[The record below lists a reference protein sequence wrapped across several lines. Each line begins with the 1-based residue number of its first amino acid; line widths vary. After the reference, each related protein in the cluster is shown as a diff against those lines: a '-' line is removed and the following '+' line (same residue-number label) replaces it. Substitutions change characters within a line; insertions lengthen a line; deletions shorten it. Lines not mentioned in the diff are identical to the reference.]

1 MNEVPRLEKQH
12 VFKKYTVRK
21 NSSYTEHFTIL
32 EDNEDVHCS
41 EKNNRKVRRESQSFS
56 VKASGSTGHH
66 FMQEIF

>member
-12 VFKKYTVRK
+12 VFRKYTVRK
-21 NSSYTEHFTIL
+21 NSSYTEHFTML
-32 EDNEDVHCS
+32 EDNKDVHYS
-41 EKNNRKVRRESQSFS
+41 EKNNRKVRQSQSFY